1 VPSPSRSSARSPA
14 LSRTPSGTA
23 INVAVPTRIGAL
35 GTTSP
40 GITSPPSSVGGVNI
54 APSPCDPNQYRP
66 FAIPYPPQAGA
77 SLGRAISP
85 FNPTGSKKLE
95 TESVGKSFLASSDFP
110 KDKKEPRLDEE
121 PVVLGICAM
130 DIKARSK
137 AMREIL
143 TRLVQIEKG
152 GVVVKLFGDMVILE
166 EGMSRLLL
174 RDSRHILLTVPL
186 DSCRHH
192 PLASRRRPN
201 LVLFD
206 RFPSS

>member
-1 VPSPSRSSARSPA
+1 MV
-14 LSRTPSGTA
+14 
-23 INVAVPTRIGAL
+23 
-35 GTTSP
+35 
-40 GITSPPSSVGGVNI
+40 SPPSSGGGANA
-54 APSPCDPNQYRP
+54 APSPSDPNQYRP

-77 SLGRAISP
+77 PLGRAISP
-85 FNPTGSKKLE
+85 FNPAGSKKTDSEGL
-95 TESVGKSFLASSDFP
+95 GKSFLAPPDFQ

-166 EGMSRLLL
+166 EGEC
-174 RDSRHILLTVPL
+174 DI
-186 DSCRHH
+186 C
-192 PLASRRRPN
+192 
-201 LVLFD
+201 
-206 RFPSS
+206 SS